1 MNKDLELCVEY
12 KNRRKLFI
20 LEHFMTFDDFKKNL
34 QKEFKLQSNH
44 FKLLDIKRKAEL
56 ISIKSFKEEND
67 VQIVIEENEAEKNQY
82 HSLQQSDSNIEISK
96 EVEYTDLLGKIF
108 TAEMLDADL
117 NVWANKIEFHLIYC
131 EGKQNLKKKVSKELS
146 NVM

>member
-20 LEHFMTFDDFKKNL
+20 LEHLMTFDDFKKNL

-67 VQIVIEENEAEKNQY
+67 VLIVIEENEAEKNQY
-82 HSLQQSDSNIEISK
+82 HSLQQSDSNIYRNFKRS
-96 EVEYTDLLGKIF
+96 
-108 TAEMLDADL
+108 
-117 NVWANKIEFHLIYC
+117 
-131 EGKQNLKKKVSKELS
+131 
-146 NVM
+146 